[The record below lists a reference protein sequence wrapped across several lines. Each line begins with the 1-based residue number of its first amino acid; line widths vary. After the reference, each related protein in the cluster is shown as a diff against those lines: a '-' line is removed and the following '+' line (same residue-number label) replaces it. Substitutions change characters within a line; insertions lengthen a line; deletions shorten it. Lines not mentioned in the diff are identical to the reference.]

1 MSGVFVSYRRSDAQG
16 WAGRLGT
23 DLGQAFGEVA
33 RFFDLASIPPGAD
46 FVAEIERAI
55 AQASA
60 ALVLI
65 GPRWLDASDAAG
77 SRRLDDPDDVVRLEI
92 SSALARGIPVI
103 PVLLGGATMPR
114 STELPEPLRPL
125 ARRNAVELSD
135 SRWDYDRER
144 LFSALETQTSLRR
157 VPDAPAAAVVSV
169 GAGLN
174 INDGEIG
181 DIAGVR
187 GVLPAGT
194 GVEVLRDAKLT
205 KVKMGDITGV
215 DLGPGKKK
223 Q

>member
-1 MSGVFVSYRRSDAQG
+1 MSAVFVSYRRSDAQG

-23 DLGQAFGEVA
+23 DLGQTFGDVA

-46 FVAEIERAI
+46 FVVEIERAI
-55 AQASA
+55 AQAAA

-65 GPRWLDASDAAG
+65 GPRWLDARDPAG
-77 SRRLDDPDDVVRLEI
+77 ARRLDDPDDVVRLEI
-92 SSALARGIPVI
+92 ASALARSIPVI

-125 ARRNAVELSD
+125 ARRNAVELTD
-135 SRWDYDRER
+135 SRWDYDRDR
-144 LFSALETQTSLRR
+144 LFSALEAQTALRR
-157 VPDAPAAAVVSV
+157 VPDAPAAAAVSV
-169 GAGLN
+169 GAGLH
-174 INDGEIG
+174 INGGEVG
-181 DIAGVR
+181 DVAGVR
-187 GVLPAGT
+187 GALPAGT

-215 DLGPGKKK
+215 DMAPGKKK